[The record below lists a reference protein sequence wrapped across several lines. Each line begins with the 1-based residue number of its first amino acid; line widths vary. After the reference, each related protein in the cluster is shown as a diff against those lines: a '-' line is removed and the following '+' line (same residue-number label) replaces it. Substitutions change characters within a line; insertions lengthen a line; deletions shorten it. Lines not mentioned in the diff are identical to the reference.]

1 MCTKF
6 FRRPTKRSNL
16 DDCSVLIKKFIIFF
30 FKVIDAIARAIAG
43 VEGVA
48 LLDIDPG
55 VSTNRSVYS
64 KKDDKYSSLNR
75 F

>member
-1 MCTKF
+1 M
-6 FRRPTKRSNL
+6 
-16 DDCSVLIKKFIIFF
+16 
-30 FKVIDAIARAIAG
+30 IDAIARAIAG